1 MEKLNNKN
9 FDEKIATDKLT
20 LVDFSATWCG
30 PCKMF
35 KPIIEQLEENMPEV
49 NFFNADIDDCDEI
62 AKRFRIF
69 SVPTLILFKNGE
81 KVDLSVG
88 LLSYDDLELFV
99 KKNI

>member
-9 FDEKIATDKLT
+9 FDEKIAGDKLT

-35 KPIIEQLEENMPEV
+35 KPIIEQLEEAMPEV
-49 NFFNADIDDCDEI
+49 NFFNADIDDCEEI
-62 AKRFRIF
+62 AKRYRIF

-81 KVDLSVG
+81 KVDTSVG
-88 LLSYDDLELFV
+88 LLPYEELELFV

>member
-35 KPIIEQLEENMPEV
+35 KPIIEQLEGNMPEV
-49 NFFNADIDDCDEI
+49 NFYNADIDDCDEI

>member
-9 FDEKIATDKLT
+9 FDEKIASDKLT

-35 KPIIEQLEENMPEV
+35 KPIVEQLEENMPEINV
-49 NFFNADIDDCDEI
+49 YSADIEDCDEI
-62 AKRFRIF
+62 ANRYRIF
-69 SVPTLILFKNGE
+69 SVPTIMLFLNGE
-81 KVDLSVG
+81 KVDTSVG
-88 LLSYDDLELFV
+88 LLSYEDLELFV

>member
-9 FDEKIATDKLT
+9 FDEKIAGDKLT

-49 NFFNADIDDCDEI
+49 NFFNADIDDCEEI
-62 AKRFRIF
+62 AKRYRIF

-81 KVDLSVG
+81 KVDTSVG
-88 LLSYDDLELFV
+88 LLPYEDLELFV

>member
-35 KPIIEQLEENMPEV
+35 KPIIEQLEANMPEV
-49 NFFNADIDDCDEI
+49 NFYNADIDDCDEV